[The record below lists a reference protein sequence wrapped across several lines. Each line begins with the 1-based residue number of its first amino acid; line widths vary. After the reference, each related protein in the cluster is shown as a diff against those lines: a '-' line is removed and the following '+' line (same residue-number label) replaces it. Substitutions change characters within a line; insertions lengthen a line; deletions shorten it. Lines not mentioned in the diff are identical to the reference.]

1 MNLSEETQNICSS
14 IDKSTLY
21 DDPFYHLYI
30 NNFFRNEFY
39 LNILKYLPTKDQ
51 YMQINKTKSVD
62 KNYSDERYILN
73 ITPDTFKTFHPEQK
87 SFFGQVV
94 TSLMSVDFFNSVTKK
109 FNDKITKVNPQNIDL
124 RIALVKDLTKYNL
137 GAHTDTNKKFMT
149 FLFYLPEDQSHK
161 HIGTSM
167 YKLKDNAKFNS
178 SQDGHYSDEETKELF
193 EEVKLAEFVPNSV
206 LIFPRTDFS
215 FHGVSSINTG
225 SYERNLLLLNYYY
238 K

>member
-14 IDKSTLY
+14 IEKSTLY

-30 NNFFRNEFY
+30 NNFFTNEFY

-51 YMQINKTKSVD
+51 YIQINKTTTVS

-73 ITPDTFKTFHPEQK
+73 ITPDTFKIFYPEQK
-87 SFFGQVV
+87 SFFGRVI
-94 TSLMSVDFFNSVTKK
+94 TSLMSVEFFDSVTKK
-109 FNDKITKVNPQNIDL
+109 FNDKIIKIDPQNIDL
-124 RIALVKDLTKYNL
+124 RVSLVKDLTKYNL

-149 FLFYLPEDQSHK
+149 FLFYLPEDDSHK

-167 YKLKDNAKFNS
+167 YKLKDTAKFNS
-178 SQDGHYSDEETKELF
+178 VQDKHYSDKETKELF
-193 EEVKLAEFVPNSV
+193 EEAKLAEFLPNSV
-206 LIFPRTDFS
+206 LVFPRTDFS